1 MTGQIFFRSYGK
13 VIFSALYNLS
23 FICYSYCRMT
33 SEEKIKARIEKLLF
47 LAIFIVGFL
56 SGFSFLIPYLQ
67 HLNDKPIVSGIVDAG
82 KNTLGAKT
90 AKGEVIGF
98 LPYWIISEK
107 TPVYPQNLTQ
117 LIYFNVEADEK
128 GNLLLNDKN
137 GNLTPEWKFFFTDY
151 FQDLKTQA
159 KLAETKVLVAVTNF
173 NIESIDKLIRS
184 KTAGANFASNI
195 AGLLANFDLDGI
207 NIDFEYTTDEKL
219 PDSFYLS
226 KFLTELRSEMNKA
239 KKENILSI
247 DLMANALV
255 KNADF
260 DLQKIAESVDQ
271 IIVMTYDYSHPGS
284 ETAGPVAP
292 LYGGFN
298 ERSVNEVISLL
309 RGKIEDHKIV
319 MGIPLY
325 GYEWQTESTSYR
337 SAVSSDS
344 PVALASYK
352 RLKELTHTQKNL
364 KVNWNDIA
372 KSPWINYWDG
382 NNKQIYFEN
391 DLSLENK
398 VHYAYKNNLG
408 GVALWALGYDGGYLE
423 PWQIIRKYF

>member
-1 MTGQIFFRSYGK
+1 MKLHIMAVTCPVNFSYRKIFIEIENSTKLEAVFLFFIPFNQFLVNAQWCRTRRKNKNGIPFFGQLRLNKTGRQIIHLGLISFYNYFWFKTDFIQTGLQIIHIRSYKIIYNIPLSNLYQVTGQIFFRSYGK

-56 SGFSFLIPYLQ
+56 SGFSFLIPYLK
-67 HLNDKPIVSGIVDAG
+67 HLNDKPIVSGIVDFE
-82 KNTLGAKT
+82 KKTLGAET

-159 KLAETKVLVAVTNF
+159 QLAETKVLVAVTNF

-260 DLQKIAESVDQ
+260 DCKKL
-271 IIVMTYDYSHPGS
+271 P
-284 ETAGPVAP
+284 
-292 LYGGFN
+292 
-298 ERSVNEVISLL
+298 R
-309 RGKIEDHKIV
+309 
-319 MGIPLY
+319 
-325 GYEWQTESTSYR
+325 
-337 SAVSSDS
+337 
-344 PVALASYK
+344 ALIK
-352 RLKELTHTQKNL
+352 
-364 KVNWNDIA
+364 
-372 KSPWINYWDG
+372 
-382 NNKQIYFEN
+382 
-391 DLSLENK
+391 
-398 VHYAYKNNLG
+398 
-408 GVALWALGYDGGYLE
+408 
-423 PWQIIRKYF
+423 